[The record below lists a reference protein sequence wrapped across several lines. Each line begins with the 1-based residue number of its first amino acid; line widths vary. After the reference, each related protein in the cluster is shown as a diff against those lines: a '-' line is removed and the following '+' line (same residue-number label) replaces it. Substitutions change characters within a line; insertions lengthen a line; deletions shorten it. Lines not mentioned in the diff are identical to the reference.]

1 MTSRSKKTN
10 PGESE
15 GVRLNRFLAMLG
27 VGARRA
33 CDDIIKAGRVKVD
46 GRIVEEP
53 GMRVVPGENSVSLD
67 NRVLENLPY
76 PIILVLHK
84 PVGYVTTV
92 SDPSNRPTVMDL
104 CKQYARKRR
113 LFPVGRL
120 DINTSGVLLLTN
132 DGMLCYRL
140 THPQFEIPRIY
151 TAKVRGIVDERRLRR
166 LNGLAVGDRKSAKP
180 IQAVEHLNTT
190 GKVSTLKLVLKEGR
204 NRQVRKMCENVGL
217 RVVQLKRTQFGPVS
231 VRKLPLGS
239 VRPLEKKEIDR
250 LIRMTK

>member
-1 MTSRSKKTN
+1 MTSSSTKKN

-15 GVRLNRFLAMLG
+15 EIRLNRFLAMLG
-27 VGARRA
+27 VGARRT

-46 GRIVEEP
+46 GRVVEEP

-67 NRVLENLPY
+67 NTVLDTLPY
-76 PIILVLHK
+76 PVLLVLHK

-104 CKQYARKRR
+104 CKRYARKRR

-151 TAKVRGIVDERRLRR
+151 TVKVRGIVDERRLQR
-166 LNGLAVGDRKSAKP
+166 LNRIASGDRRGKKP
-180 IQAVEHLNTT
+180 VQVVEHLKTA
-190 GKVSTLKLVLKEGR
+190 GKVSTLKLTLREGR

-217 RVVQLKRTQFGPVS
+217 RVVQLKRVQFGPVS

-239 VRPLEKKEIDR
+239 VRPLEKNEIDK
-250 LIRMTK
+250 LIRMTS